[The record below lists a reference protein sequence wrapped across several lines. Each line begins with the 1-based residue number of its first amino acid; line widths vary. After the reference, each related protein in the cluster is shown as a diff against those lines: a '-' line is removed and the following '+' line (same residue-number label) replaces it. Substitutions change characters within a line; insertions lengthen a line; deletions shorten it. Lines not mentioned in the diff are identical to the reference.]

1 MAIFKPSLD
10 ELGQLV
16 TPLNDGELRVVHEL
30 KALDDGW
37 TIYVQPRLGMDMPD
51 FVAVHDQCGVCAIEV
66 KDWAYDK
73 YRSVANGTVE
83 YRNGGGGWTST
94 NENPRYQAY
103 RYRSTIYE
111 QFFALPDDGI
121 NVPPAVRSIV
131 VLLNHSTEHARRVLP
146 AHGAPTAQRSIGVW
160 GDDALADLESVL
172 RSDAPAA
179 PRAESV
185 RRLRRHLAESS
196 MTWELRQPIRL
207 SDGAKNIES
216 NTSNARRRRVR
227 GPAGCGKSFGLAA
240 RAARLASERKNV
252 LVLSYNVT
260 LSHYLRSLVT
270 SHCATYAANPARVTC
285 VPIHAFS
292 GRVVEDAKAQGIEPR
307 DLPKVNPWDKVI
319 AEAASVLQQGY
330 RCQYD
335 AVLVDEGQDFELS
348 WWQMLRDHIVKPDG
362 EMLLV
367 ADPTQDIFDKQSWTD
382 ESRMIGSGFSGQWTD
397 LAGSY
402 RMPSDMVPIANRF
415 AELYLGGARLTA
427 AVPEDRLEI
436 SGATARTERRWENVS
451 PTADLGREVGRR
463 TVDLLDDNPH
473 LSPSDVVFMCETHE
487 QGLEAVKII
496 EASGY
501 AVHHVFGASRT
512 EKQRRKRRFW
522 PDAPG
527 VRGCTVDS
535 FKGWESQAVVL
546 GIGTWAGRSRRLAYV
561 AMTRVKGDALGRPSL
576 VTVVNSDP
584 EVAGFESTFIEQ
596 AASWPAPLAA
606 LRVG

>member
-1 MAIFKPSLD
+1 
-10 ELGQLV
+10 
-16 TPLNDGELRVVHEL
+16 
-30 KALDDGW
+30 
-37 TIYVQPRLGMDMPD
+37 
-51 FVAVHDQCGVCAIEV
+51 
-66 KDWAYDK
+66 
-73 YRSVANGTVE
+73 
-83 YRNGGGGWTST
+83 
-94 NENPRYQAY
+94 
-103 RYRSTIYE
+103 
-111 QFFALPDDGI
+111 
-121 NVPPAVRSIV
+121 

-146 AHGAPTAQRSIGVW
+146 DRGAPTNQRSIAVW
-160 GDDALADLESVL
+160 GDDALADLRPVICGN
-172 RSDAPAA
+172 APAA

-185 RRLRRHLAESS
+185 KRLRRHLAESS

-207 SDGAKNIES
+207 SDGAKNIET
-216 NTSNARRRRVR
+216 NPSNARRRRVR

-260 LSHYLRSLVT
+260 LSHYLRSLVA
-270 SHCATYAANPARVTC
+270 SHCASYAASPARVTC
-285 VPIHAFS
+285 VPIHACS
-292 GRVVEDAKAQGIEPR
+292 GRVVEDAKAQGIAPR
-307 DLPKVNPWDKVI
+307 DLPKVNLWDRVI

-348 WWQMLRDHIVKPDG
+348 WWQMLRDHVVKPDG

-436 SGATARTERRWENVS
+436 SRATARTERRWENVS

-463 TVDLLDDNPH
+463 TVDLLDANPH

-487 QGLEAVKII
+487 QGLVAVKII

-501 AVHHVFGASRT
+501 AVHHVFGASKA

-546 GIGTWAGRSRRLAYV
+546 GIGRGGDWSRRRAYV
-561 AMTRVKGDALGRPSL
+561 AMTRVKGDALGRAAF
-576 VTVVNSDP
+576 VTAVNSDP
-584 EVAGFESTFIEQ
+584 ELASFESISSSRQ
-596 AASWPAPLAA
+596 HRGRHRLQRSALANDA
-606 LRVG
+606 RQISSPSGGR